1 MSGILD
7 LLEIDQGKSII
18 SGVSYQTNQP
28 QNITQDVLTMALPV
42 LMTAMKQ
49 NVSTPQ
55 GAQSLLSG
63 NSA

>member
-1 MSGILD
+1 
-7 LLEIDQGKSII
+7 
-18 SGVSYQTNQP
+18 
-28 QNITQDVLTMALPV
+28 
-42 LMTAMKQ
+42 MTAMKQ